1 MQHGFPNKPTAMAYD
16 EKLEL
21 LAIGSKSGSIRLY
34 LFKNKNSFCCVS
46 DGNVHKFVFWIV

>member
-21 LAIGSKSGSIRLY
+21 LAIGSKPGGIRLY
-34 LFKNKNSFCCVS
+34 PFFKM
-46 DGNVHKFVFWIV
+46 